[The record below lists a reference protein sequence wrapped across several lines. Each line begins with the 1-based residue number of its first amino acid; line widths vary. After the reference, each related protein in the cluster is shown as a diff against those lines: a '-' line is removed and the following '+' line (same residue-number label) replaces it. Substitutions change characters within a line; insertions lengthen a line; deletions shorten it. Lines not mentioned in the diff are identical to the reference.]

1 MAAPKLNHA
10 GEKHLAALLQSYG
23 VKIDHTIE
31 HRTGGA
37 GPAEGTTLIL
47 NDRPV
52 SVPIAG
58 SFVGHSPYS
67 IGQHEGKSFLFY
79 NGYPVKAVLKPPSPH
94 FYTLKTADGI
104 PYKKIALLHG
114 SSCLASTVLQK
125 CIYWNTPGK
134 CTFCGIEISLQ
145 SNATIAEKTPQQL
158 LEVAQAAS
166 QLDTISH
173 ITLTTGSHPDSSL
186 DVEHLASCCRYL
198 KSGIDLPIHV
208 QIIPPRELTQ
218 IERLKQSG
226 ADTIGIHIESFDFTI
241 LNNVAPCKT
250 SFSLQ
255 HYITTWKEA
264 VRIFGINQVS
274 SFIILGLG
282 EKAQSVLDGVGLLCE
297 LGVYPFIVPLRPI
310 PGTPLGLNSPPE
322 PDYIISI
329 YQQAAILLQENGL
342 SWKNSRAGC
351 VRCGACSALPD
362 FEINKI

>member
-1 MAAPKLNHA
+1 VAAPKLILA
-10 GEKHLAALLQSYG
+10 GEKHLAALLQSHG
-23 VKIDHTIE
+23 VKVDHTIE
-31 HRTGGA
+31 HRKGGA

-52 SVPIAG
+52 SIPIAG

-67 IGQHEGKSFLFY
+67 IGQYEGEPFLFN
-79 NGYPVKAVLKPPSPH
+79 NGSPIKAVLKPPSPH

-104 PYKKIALLHG
+104 PYRKIALLHG
-114 SSCLASTVLQK
+114 TSCLASTVLQK
-125 CIYWNTPGK
+125 CSYWNTPDR

-145 SNATIAEKTPQQL
+145 SNATTAQKTPQQL
-158 LEVAQAAS
+158 LEVAQAAF

-186 DVEHLASCCRYL
+186 DVEHLASCCTFL
-198 KSGIDLPIHV
+198 KSGINLPIHV
-208 QIIPPRELTQ
+208 QIIPPRDLTQ
-218 IERLKQSG
+218 LERLKQSG
-226 ADTIGIHIESFDFTI
+226 ADTIGIHIENFDSTI
-241 LNNVAPCKT
+241 LNKVAPCKT
-250 SFSLQ
+250 SFSLK
-255 HYITTWKEA
+255 HYITAWKEA

-282 EKAQSVLDGVGLLCE
+282 EKAQSVLDGVALLCE
-297 LGVYPFIVPLRPI
+297 IGVYPFIVPLRPI
-310 PGTPLGLNSPPE
+310 PGTPLGLNSPPA
-322 PDYIISI
+322 PDYMISI

-362 FEINKI
+362 FELN

>member
-1 MAAPKLNHA
+1 MAAPKLNLA
-10 GEKHLAALLQSYG
+10 GEKHLAALLQSHG
-23 VKIDHTIE
+23 VKVDHTIE
-31 HRTGGA
+31 HRKGGA

-67 IGQHEGKSFLFY
+67 ISQHEGKPFLY
-79 NGYPVKAVLKPPSPH
+79 NNGSPITAVVKPPSPH
-94 FYTLKTADGI
+94 YYRLQTADGI
-104 PYKKIALLHG
+104 PYNKIALLHG
-114 SSCLASTVLQK
+114 TSCLASTVLQE
-125 CIYWNTPGK
+125 CSYWNTPDR

-145 SNATIAEKTPQQL
+145 SNATTAEKTPQQL

-166 QLDTISH
+166 QLDTVSH
-173 ITLTTGSHPDSSL
+173 ITLTTGSHPDSSYDL
-186 DVEHLASCCRYL
+186 EHLASCCTCL

-208 QIIPPRELTQ
+208 QLMPPRDLNRLEL
-218 IERLKQSG
+218 LKQSG
-226 ADTIGIHIESFDFTI
+226 ADTIGIHIENFDFTV
-241 LNNVAPCKT
+241 LNKVAPCKT
-250 SFSLQ
+250 SYSLQ

-264 VRIFGINQVS
+264 VRLFGINQVS

-282 EKAQSVLDGVGLLCE
+282 EEAQSVLDGVALLCE
-297 LGVYPFIVPLRPI
+297 MGVYPFIVPLRPI
-310 PGTPLGLNSPPE
+310 PGTPLGINSPPD
-322 PDYIISI
+322 PDYMISI

-362 FEINKI
+362 FEFD